1 MAAGQYLLPSLPWPS
16 LSPDTVFKPRP
27 SRLSYVCWP
36 RGTAPALL
44 SDIYLSS
51 CIVLTPC
58 SMVWPFIL
66 ALSSGDHF
74 LSPASLRHPGS
85 QMMLTSLGCALHI
98 LSLPHQWPWL
108 VLSPGLALQWSQV
121 TYCPTVPAICSRSS
135 LCPQGGARQKP
146 QVQTQAGE
154 GRGRG
159 AGRWMRRLAKEGLL
173 GRGGS
178 PGLEPRGLGS
188 SNQRGRRKDHHR
200 VRSEVHSPGRLA
212 SLLA

>member
-1 MAAGQYLLPSLPWPS
+1 MDEEAWDDEEDTGPVLQFDYEAVANKLFKLASRQSTPSQNRKRLYKVIQKLRDLAGGIFPEDDVPEKAYKKLLEGRRKRKKKKKRLP
-16 LSPDTVFKPRP
+16 T
-27 SRLSYVCWP
+27 
-36 RGTAPALL
+36 
-44 SDIYLSS
+44 
-51 CIVLTPC
+51 
-58 SMVWPFIL
+58 
-66 ALSSGDHF
+66 
-74 LSPASLRHPGS
+74 
-85 QMMLTSLGCALHI
+85 
-98 LSLPHQWPWL
+98 
-108 VLSPGLALQWSQV
+108 LQ
-121 TYCPTVPAICSRSS
+121 
-135 LCPQGGARQKP
+135 PQNKEGGARQKP